1 MMLWLLSALKISPR
15 KVRRHLPKLQ
25 NTTFPQDFVLAGK
38 TVFFYQID
46 GNASRHPPR
55 F

>member
-1 MMLWLLSALKISPR
+1 MATVGTQNLHTESSPASAK
-15 KVRRHLPKLQ
+15 KQ